1 VRKRAAIAA
10 RFALKQR
17 VVPEG
22 FRDHSLL
29 PASLF
34 PFESR
39 HRQERCVLMILR
51 PSAVTIRSFTRGHSA
66 P

>member
-1 VRKRAAIAA
+1 MKTAKRAAIAA
-10 RFALKQR
+10 RFAFAQR

-34 PFESR
+34 PLE
-39 HRQERCVLMILR
+39 
-51 PSAVTIRSFTRGHSA
+51 
-66 P
+66 